1 MAGNYEIKI
10 PDKLLT
16 PEHLAM
22 LQSALA
28 IKDLAQKHLDSAKRV
43 GMDTKALQQTFD
55 DSMAK
60 LLELKREF
68 FPGQ

>member
-1 MAGNYEIKI
+1 M
-10 PDKLLT
+10 LT
-16 PEHLAM
+16 
-22 LQSALA
+22 SALA

-43 GMDTKALQQTFD
+43 GMDTTQLQKTFD

-60 LLELKREF
+60 LLAIRREF

>member
-1 MAGNYEIKI
+1 MAGQYKIEI
-10 PDKLLT
+10 PEKLLNAD
-16 PEHLAM
+16 HLAM

-28 IKDLAQKHLDSAKRV
+28 IKDLAQKHLESAKRV
-43 GMDTKALQQTFD
+43 GFDTTALQKTFD

-60 LLELKREF
+60 ILAIKREF

>member
-1 MAGNYEIKI
+1 MAEYHEIKI
-10 PDKLLT
+10 PDKLLNA
-16 PEHLAM
+16 EHLAM
-22 LQSALA
+22 LTSALA

-43 GMDTKALQQTFD
+43 GMDTTALQKTFD

-60 LLELKREF
+60 LLAIRREF

>member
-1 MAGNYEIKI
+1 MAEHHEIKI
-10 PDKLLT
+10 PQNLLNA
-16 PEHLAM
+16 EHLAM

-28 IKDLAQKHLDSAKRV
+28 IKDLAQKHLNSAKAV
-43 GMDTKALQQTFD
+43 GMDTTQLQRTFD

-60 LLELKREF
+60 LLAIKREF